1 MGSFWGEGRGG
12 TPSRHPGFGRE
23 RRNRVISRA
32 VRCDGALGERS
43 RVENP
48 GGMIYDRGMSTSS
61 TLPRTSTSPAVSS
74 PVASTPRKR
83 TRTPGIAAGL
93 VAAVQGSGL
102 NAEAERRYARVWTYY
117 RRGVD
122 TAEIA
127 VKTGI
132 SLAEVEEFELV
143 GLPSSGLPALLERER
158 MKLRAAMAVD
168 GEGERELERRAAAAT
183 TAEEAAEV
191 RVAAAKAEADRTVR
205 AITAGV
211 ASKSDE
217 ARLAKANRTTALA
230 LASLNAN
237 LLKGAVALSE
247 VVGRELA
254 KSGSAVDV
262 AKALRA
268 LTQVSTIA
276 KTTAETARIAV
287 QLERLAAGEP
297 TSIVGHVGGLP
308 DPALADMTPEEGQK
322 WLEIANKAFARR
334 ALRATVIDGTP
345 LPEIAE

>member
-1 MGSFWGEGRGG
+1 MPGVRRRGAGGAEVAGAPLRGAPDFRVRDETVRKPAGGHAFGFERVARSGEIAGWVVEFR
-12 TPSRHPGFGRE
+12 
-23 RRNRVISRA
+23 
-32 VRCDGALGERS
+32 GALDYS
-43 RVENP
+43 R
-48 GGMIYDRGMSTSS
+48 RMSTDK
-61 TLPRTSTSPAVSS
+61 P
-74 PVASTPRKR
+74 R
-83 TRTPGIAAGL
+83 TRTRTATPRESTGFAI
-93 VAAVQGSGL
+93 AVQGAAL
-102 NAEAERRYARVWTYY
+102 NDAAERRYARVWTLY

-127 VKTGI
+127 SRTGI
-132 SLAEVEEFELV
+132 ALAEVEEFELV

-158 MKLRAAMAVD
+158 MKLRAAMAVE

-183 TAEEAAEV
+183 TAEEVAEV

-205 AITAGV
+205 AISAGV

-268 LTQVSTIA
+268 LTQVSSIA

-297 TSIVGHVGGLP
+297 TSIVGHVGSV
-308 DPALADMTPEEGQK
+308 DPTLADMTPEEGQK

-334 ALRATVIDGTP
+334 ALRATVIDGAP
-345 LPEIAE
+345 LPEFAE

>member
-1 MGSFWGEGRGG
+1 
-12 TPSRHPGFGRE
+12 
-23 RRNRVISRA
+23 
-32 VRCDGALGERS
+32 
-43 RVENP
+43 
-48 GGMIYDRGMSTSS
+48 
-61 TLPRTSTSPAVSS
+61 
-74 PVASTPRKR
+74 
-83 TRTPGIAAGL
+83 
-93 VAAVQGSGL
+93 L
-102 NAEAERRYARVWTYY
+102 NDAAERRYARVWTLY

-127 VKTGI
+127 SRTGI
-132 SLAEVEEFELV
+132 ALSEVEEFELV

-158 MKLRAAMAVD
+158 MKLRAAMAVE

-183 TAEEAAEV
+183 TAEEVAEV

-205 AITAGV
+205 AISAGV

-254 KSGSAVDV
+254 NGEKVDI

-297 TSIVGHVGGLP
+297 TSIVGHVGALP

-345 LPEIAE
+345 LPEFAE